1 MVNEEK
7 TVIKRIHPYLYTNS
21 TSDIL
26 SELHES
32 DWSSSSDTFE
42 YSKSFYF
49 DFSISHDF
57 PFRYFVQNYSIQSD
71 FLHFSLDPV

>member
-7 TVIKRIHPYLYTNS
+7 IVVKRIHPYLHTNS
-21 TSDIL
+21 SSNVL
-26 SELHES
+26 SELYES
-32 DWSSSSDTFE
+32 AWNSSCDTFE

-49 DFSISHDF
+49 DYSISHDF

-71 FLHFSLDPV
+71 LLHFSLDPV